1 MIKKIMLFPIRVVL
15 KLVGILM
22 DLFIKAE
29 CWVVG
34 IAFMILAICVVLAV
48 VNQMWLQAGIL
59 AGIVAAVVVV
69 LFLTA
74 EIKLCLEL
82 IIEKLA

>member
-1 MIKKIMLFPIRVVL
+1 MMKKIMLFPIRIIFML
-15 KLVGILM
+15 AGILM

-29 CWVVG
+29 CWIGG
-34 IAFMILAICVVLAV
+34 IAFLILAICVVLAV
-48 VNQMWLQAGIL
+48 VNQMWLQVGIL

-74 EIKLCLEL
+74 EIKLCVEM

>member
-1 MIKKIMLFPIRVVL
+1 MMKKIMLFPIRIIFM
-15 KLVGILM
+15 LVGILM

-29 CWVVG
+29 CWVGG
-34 IAFMILAICVVLAV
+34 IAFLILAICVVLAV
-48 VNQMWLQAGIL
+48 VNQMWLQVGIL

-74 EIKLCLEL
+74 EIKLCVEM
-82 IIEKLA
+82 IIEKMA